1 MASFRVKQGVWSNP
15 PASAFL
21 QVKSYMYSILL
32 PFLPHG
38 TRPRGLSGYQVP
50 LSAMLAQLPCGRT
63 HLPGQPESHLGR
75 KGENMSSGRTIW
87 LPSPLHPL
95 PGLVQS

>member
-38 TRPRGLSGYQVP
+38 TRPRGLNW
-50 LSAMLAQLPCGRT
+50 
-63 HLPGQPESHLGR
+63 LPGSTLCHACP
-75 KGENMSSGRTIW
+75 T
-87 LPSPLHPL
+87 PLWEDSLTWPA
-95 PGLVQS
+95 